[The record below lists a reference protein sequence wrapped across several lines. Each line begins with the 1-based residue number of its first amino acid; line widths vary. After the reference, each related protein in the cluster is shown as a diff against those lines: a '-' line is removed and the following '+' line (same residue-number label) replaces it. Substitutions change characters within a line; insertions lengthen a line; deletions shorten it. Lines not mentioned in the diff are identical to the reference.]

1 MYNFQYTA
9 TYESID
15 DAITDQLVGLT
26 ETELEQRYDDDIDTW
41 YWEIDCKFATYSA
54 SYLMRTMDETMYR
67 CWFADYT
74 SEAYRYIDGLYYHE
88 DDAQDIEDQC
98 ELVEETT
105 EKDPE

>member
-1 MYNFQYTA
+1 MYNFQDT

-26 ETELEQRYDDDIDTW
+26 EAELEQRYWVVWD
-41 YWEIDCKFATYSA
+41 
-54 SYLMRTMDETMYR
+54 YL
-67 CWFADYT
+67 FL
-74 SEAYRYIDGLYYHE
+74 RYIDGLYYHE

-105 EKDPE
+105 EKYPE